1 MTVSEQIANVD
12 QAAAWNGPEGE
23 GWASDWE
30 IFDRSIA
37 FYQERLAEAAAVTD
51 GERVLDVGC
60 GNGQS
65 TRQAAAATPSGSALG
80 IDLSGPM
87 LERARSLAAEEGLTN
102 VEFVQGDAQVHPFE
116 PGAFDVALSRFGSM
130 FFADKVTAFS
140 NIGAA
145 LRPGGR
151 LLLVVWQAVS
161 ENEQFE
167 AMLGA
172 MAAGRELP
180 TPPPSGPHPFS
191 LADPDLGREL
201 LADAGFVDIE
211 HTPARGEFSLGVDV
225 ESAYAFAARSPMV
238 QNLGRDLDDATR
250 GEALATLRRSI
261 EAHETDRGVLFQ
273 SAGWLISARRP

>member
-1 MTVSEQIANVD
+1 MTVSEPIANAD

-37 FYQERLAEAAAVTD
+37 FHQERLAEASAVTD

-87 LERARSLAAEEGLTN
+87 LERARSLAAAEGRTN

-116 PGAFDVALSRFGSM
+116 AGAYDLAISRFGSM
-130 FFADKVTAFS
+130 FFEDKVAAFT
-140 NIGAA
+140 NVGAA

-161 ENEQFE
+161 ENEQFQS
-167 AMLGA
+167 MLGS

-180 TPPPSGPHPFS
+180 TPPPGGPHPFS
-191 LADPDLGREL
+191 LADPEVGRRL
-201 LADAGFVDIE
+201 LTDAGFIDIA
-211 HTPARGEFSLGVDV
+211 HQPARGPFSLGVDA

-250 GEALATLRRSI
+250 AKALDTLRRSI
-261 EAHETDRGVLFQ
+261 EDHETDDGVLFQ
-273 SAGWLISARRP
+273 SAAWLISARRP